1 MEQVLYSLPD
11 GWEWQSIE
19 EVAKIGADRGFVPTP
34 DSEGN
39 VPFIGMTDIDQETGK
54 KSTYELRNFDDV
66 KKGYTKFQRNAVL
79 FAKITPCTENNKT
92 ALIDNVHGGFA
103 TTEVFPIHALNSV
116 DPKYLLYFFRSPSIR
131 RFLIDQMEG
140 ATGRQRVPLKALK
153 SVSVPVC
160 GLEEQKRVVEKLDA
174 LLTRI
179 DTAIEYLQESVTLKN
194 SLLQSALDGQFSAI
208 TERMTIESLAEVK
221 GGKRLP
227 KGEKLSDEET
237 EHPYIRV
244 ADFTDKGTIDLSG
257 IKYISKEIYE
267 QIKRYVIS
275 KDDLYISIAGTIG
288 KTGFVPSEL
297 DGANLTENAAKLV
310 IKDKQ
315 QLDLSYLYLFTLT
328 CDFSA
333 QAGLATKTVAQPKLA
348 LTRLSKI
355 EIPMCSL
362 EEQNALVS
370 KIEALKG
377 KIHDAEAVLLGKIE
391 DLKSLKASILD
402 SAFKGEL

>member
-1 MEQVLYSLPD
+1 MEQVLYELPD
-11 GWEWQSIE
+11 GWEWQE
-19 EVAKIGADRGFVPTP
+19 LADVVVR
-34 DSEGN
+34 
-39 VPFIGMTDIDQETGK
+39 
-54 KSTYELRNFDDV
+54 
-66 KKGYTKFQRNAVL
+66 
-79 FAKITPCTENNKT
+79 TENLNPLKHADQLWT
-92 ALIDNVHGGFA
+92 YIDISSVDRDRFAVTDPKEILGKDAPSRAKKHVQLNDVIFA
-103 TTEVFPIHALNSV
+103 TTRPNLKNIALVRDEYSSPVASTGFCVLRANKKVLPAYLFYFVTTDFVQDQIEPYVGGASYPAITDGNLKKTPI
-116 DPKYLLYFFRSPSIR
+116 PIPSI
-131 RFLIDQMEG
+131 
-140 ATGRQRVPLKALK
+140 
-153 SVSVPVC
+153 
-160 GLEEQKRVVEKLDA
+160 EEQKRIVEKLDA

-179 DTAIEYLQESVTLKN
+179 DTAIEHLQESITLKN

-227 KGEKLSDEET
+227 KGEKLSDKET
-237 EHPYIRV
+237 DHPYIRV

-257 IKYISKEIYE
+257 IKYISKEIHE

-288 KTGFVPSEL
+288 KTGFVPPEL

-328 CDFSA
+328 SDFSA

-362 EEQNALVS
+362 EEQQALVS
-370 KIEALKG
+370 TIEALKR
-377 KIHDAEAVLLGKIE
+377 KIHDAEEVLLEKIE
-391 DLKSLKASILD
+391 DLKGLKASILD